1 MKEETEGMKRP
12 YRPPQLVEYGRID
25 ELTRGSAGS
34 KPDFIF
40 VGTQLTP
47 TATNCSD
54 PGATYGCLVRS

>member
-1 MKEETEGMKRP
+1 MKEETQAMKRP

-25 ELTRGSAGS
+25 ELTKGSEGG

-40 VGTQLTP
+40 VGTALTP
-47 TATNCSD
+47 ANSNCSD